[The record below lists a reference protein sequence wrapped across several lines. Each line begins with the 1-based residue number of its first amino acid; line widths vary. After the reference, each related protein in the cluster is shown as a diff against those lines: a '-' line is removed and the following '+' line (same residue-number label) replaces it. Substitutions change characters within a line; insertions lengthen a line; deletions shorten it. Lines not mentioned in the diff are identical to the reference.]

1 MENFRA
7 LNTFVRIV
15 RGGSFSKAARELGI
29 SPQAVSN
36 QIRSLERWVGVRLF
50 NRTTRKISLT
60 EEGLRF
66 YTTCVSAI
74 DAIDEGVRNLHE
86 ASEEVFGT
94 VRLAAPHGLSW
105 RLVAPLI
112 GRFLTMH
119 PRLSIELIVQNRLP
133 DLVAQGI
140 DVGVLG
146 DPLPESSMVARR
158 FGSVQ
163 LVLCA
168 TPAYLRKNGTPQRV
182 EDLAHHQCINFRNW
196 ITDKVIPWT
205 FKRGDSVLAETVPAR
220 FITNDGDSQLQAVLS
235 GAGIAQLSSYR
246 IAPYVRANRLKPL
259 LLGHV
264 SETYGLYV
272 YLPRRKQVPKKA
284 RALADFLF
292 EELRIHPDLQ
302 IPGGPI
308 RTPRS

>member
-1 MENFRA
+1 MENLRA
-7 LNTFVRIV
+7 LTVFIRIARV
-15 RGGSFSKAARELGI
+15 GSFSKAARELEI
-29 SPQAVSN
+29 SPQAASN
-36 QIRSLERWVGVRLF
+36 HVKSLERSIGVRLF
-50 NRTTRKISLT
+50 NRTTRQMSLT
-60 EEGLRF
+60 EEGQRL

-74 DAIDEGVRNLHE
+74 DAIDEGIRALHE
-86 ASEEVFGT
+86 ASEEAFGT

-105 RLVAPLI
+105 RLIAPLL
-112 GRFLTMH
+112 GRFLAIH
-119 PRLSIELIVQNRLP
+119 PRVSVDLIVQNRVP
-133 DLVAQGI
+133 DLVAQAI

-146 DPLPESSMVARR
+146 DPLPENSMVARR

-168 TPAYLRKNGTPQRV
+168 TPAYFRKNGTPQRV
-182 EDLAHHQCINFRNW
+182 EDLACHQCINFRNW

-205 FKRGDSVLAETVPAR
+205 FKRGESVLAETVSAR
-220 FITNDGDSQLQAVLS
+220 LITNDGDSQLQAVLS
-235 GAGIAQLSSYR
+235 GAGIAQLASYR

-272 YLPRRKQVPKKA
+272 YLPRRKQVPRKA

-292 EELRIHPDLQ
+292 DELSVHPDLR
-302 IPGGPI
+302 PLKY
-308 RTPRS
+308 R

>member
-1 MENFRA
+1 MENLRA
-7 LNTFVRIV
+7 LSVFVRIARV
-15 RGGSFSKAARELGI
+15 GSFSKAARELEI
-29 SPQAVSN
+29 SPQAASN
-36 QIRSLERWVGVRLF
+36 HVKSLERSIGVRLL
-50 NRTTRKISLT
+50 NRTTRQMSLT
-60 EEGLRF
+60 EEGQRL

-74 DAIDEGVRNLHE
+74 DTIDEGVRALHE
-86 ASEEVFGT
+86 ASEEAFGT

-105 RLVAPLI
+105 RLVAPLL
-112 GRFLTMH
+112 GRFLSMH
-119 PRLSIELIVQNRLP
+119 PRVSVDLIVQNRVP
-133 DLVAQGI
+133 DLVAQAI

-146 DPLPESSMVARR
+146 DPLPENSMVARR

-205 FKRGDSVLAETVPAR
+205 FKRGESVLAETVSAR
-220 FITNDGDSQLQAVLS
+220 LITNDGDSQLQAVLS
-235 GAGIAQLSSYR
+235 GAGIAQLASYR
-246 IAPYVRANRLKPL
+246 IAPYVRVNRLKPL

-264 SETYGLYV
+264 SETYGLYI
-272 YLPRRKQVPKKA
+272 YLPKRKQVPKKV

-292 EELRIHPDLQ
+292 DELSVHPDLQ
-302 IPGGPI
+302 PLKIAE
-308 RTPRS
+308 